1 MIRTRIL
8 MAIAATAF
16 AAFANPILATVNDH
30 PGTPPAGAVQPND
43 NASRQLAASSLDNAR
58 EGDGTLYGYR
68 V

>member
-1 MIRTRIL
+1 MIRTHIL
-8 MAIAATAF
+8 MAIAATVFVAV
-16 AAFANPILATVNDH
+16 ADPTLATVNDH
-30 PGTPPAGAVQPND
+30 PGTPPAGAAQPND